1 MNITELEKKIETLSH
16 HYCSIISKTDSYI
29 VKEQMF
35 RAFYETILL
44 IQQMHLDQ
52 ICRECKNRKKVPQVF

>member
-16 HYCSIISKTDSYI
+16 HYCYIISKADSYI
-29 VKEQMF
+29 EKEQMF

-44 IQQMHLDQ
+44 IQQMHLDH